1 MPAEAKP
8 NIWKR
13 VLKFVGMGLLTL
25 LVGGGIAY
33 IFDYFH
39 FDRFV
44 EDLELKTYDLR
55 TIATLGNHKQQPSKD
70 ILIVKFDDL
79 ALNMFEPDYGT
90 WPWPRRVHADLVH
103 YMNQNGA
110 RMIAYDLMFTARQK
124 NQSDS
129 DKELIEAFK
138 NEKNLY
144 FSMNLDNNMQMFEA
158 MGRGLK
164 AEEWNWIRPYSVSV
178 TNRLDPSNPALH
190 LDRTGFY
197 NNDTLQYNH
206 FRSLLPDLMT
216 TGERIAMI
224 NHGRDSDGISRGN
237 PLVFR
242 LTQYEPITTR
252 ALPIQPGKQPGTW
265 MDGDGK
271 PVTEQGWFLDN
282 NGRLINQVR
291 YSYYP
296 YMALRLLL
304 DLKYPN
310 SRIPMT
316 LDERGHL
323 KFGKHDVP
331 LSANGQFLVRWRNAN
346 FRENLLQQEVARLER
361 TVQTLKRQPSPNAQ
375 KRAEEKQVIATIERQ
390 LVAYHEALQQPF
402 PFEPYQ
408 ELSVANILTA
418 MNHEKAG
425 KLEPMDHFIKQSL
438 RDKVIF
444 VGATALASYDIKSTP
459 VNPILPGVM
468 IQAQVFD
475 NLLVNDGYMTRVTPA
490 KNTLITI
497 FLALLAGLIT
507 FRMRSANA
515 GMLTAAAI
523 AATYAVIATLL
534 FKAGIWINIVMP
546 LVVLVI
552 SVLVSFMAKYI
563 VRNKDY
569 ERTYALATTDSMTG
583 LYNHRFFQEQL
594 AKQIEQCKRF
604 NQKFSLVLIDIDFF
618 KKFNDSY
625 GHQAGDEVL
634 RCVAKKLTKSVRVVD
649 IVARYGGEE
658 MAVILDRANEQEG
671 LEVAR
676 KLVREIAE
684 EAYPISE
691 GVNKHVTISVGVATY
706 PTHGQ
711 LPAELIEFSDKGL
724 YRAKENGRNQV
735 GAQYDGDKSPSHENP
750 FEQAG

>member
-1 MPAEAKP
+1 MST
-8 NIWKR
+8 
-13 VLKFVGMGLLTL
+13 GLLTL

-55 TIATLGNHKQQPSKD
+55 TVATLGNQRQDPSQD

-79 ALNMFEPDYGT
+79 ALNMFEPDFGT
-90 WPWPRRVHADLVH
+90 WPWPRKVHADLVR
-103 YMNQNGA
+103 YMNENGA

-124 NQSDS
+124 SQEDS
-129 DKELIEAFK
+129 DLELIDAFK

-144 FSMNLDNNMQMFEA
+144 LSMNLDNNLQMFEA

-164 AEEWNWIRPYSVSV
+164 AEDWSWLKPYSVDV
-178 TNRLDPSNPALH
+178 VNHLDPRNPALK
-190 LDRTGFY
+190 LDKTGFY
-197 NNDTLQYNH
+197 SNDTLQYNH
-206 FRSLLPDLMT
+206 FRALLPDLMQV
-216 TGERIAMI
+216 GERIAMI

-237 PLVFR
+237 PLVYR
-242 LTQYEPITTR
+242 LIHYEPLQTS
-252 ALPIQPGKQPGTW
+252 ALPLQPGNRPNTW
-265 MDGDGK
+265 VDADGK
-271 PVTEQGWFLDN
+271 PVTEQGLLLDQQ
-282 NGRLINQVR
+282 GHTINQIR

-296 YMALRLLL
+296 YMALRLIL

-310 SRIPMT
+310 ARLPLT
-316 LDERGHL
+316 LDEQGHL

-346 FRENLLQQEVARLER
+346 FRQHLLEEEAHRLELI
-361 TVQTLKRQPSPNAQ
+361 VQNLKRNPSRDPQ
-375 KRAEEKQVIATIERQ
+375 RRMSEKQQIAIVEEQ
-390 LVAYHEALQQPF
+390 LVAYHEALNQPF

-418 MNHEKAG
+418 MHHERAG
-425 KLEPMDHFIKQSL
+425 KLEPMDRFVKQSL
-438 RDKVIF
+438 RNKVIF

-459 VNPILPGVM
+459 VNPVLPGVL

-475 NLLVNDGYMTRVTPA
+475 NLLNNSGYLVRVTPA
-490 KNTLITI
+490 KNTLVTI
-497 FLALLAGLIT
+497 FLALLAGLVT

-515 GMLTAAAI
+515 GMLTASAI
-523 AATYAVIATLL
+523 AATYTVIATLL
-534 FKAGIWINIVMP
+534 FKAGIWVNIVMP

-552 SVLVSFMAKYI
+552 SVLISFMAKYI
-563 VRNKDY
+563 VKNKDY

-594 AKQIEQCKRF
+594 SKQIEQCKRF

-634 RCVAKKLTKSVRVVD
+634 RCVARKLTKSVRMVD

-676 KLVREIAE
+676 KLVREIAS

-691 GVNKHVTISVGVATY
+691 GVSKHVTISVGVSTF

-711 LPAELIEFSDKGL
+711 SPAELIEFSDKGL

-735 GAQYDGDKSPSHENP
+735 GAQYDGEASPSHAEHP
-750 FEQAG
+750 PESQAG